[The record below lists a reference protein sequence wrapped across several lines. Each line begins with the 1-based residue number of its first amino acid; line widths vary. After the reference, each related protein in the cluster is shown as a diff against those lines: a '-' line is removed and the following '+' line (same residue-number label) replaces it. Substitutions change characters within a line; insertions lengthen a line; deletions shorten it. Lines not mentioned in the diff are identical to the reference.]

1 MSRLFVG
8 VAVLFLVL
16 AAPAGAQESAVL
28 GGWALPEGAVVR
40 SESTTETDAVLR
52 ANGETIPFSRESTDL
67 VTTTMERT
75 SPEGVQRALQR
86 LDVSF
91 AKTRI
96 NGSRTPPSP
105 DPLLG
110 REVSIERTADGWT
123 RSARGW
129 TPDDQARAAL
139 DAGGSLDDAE
149 YPARPLAVG
158 ETVVVPDST
167 LRLVYQNVLDGP
179 HRLTVRLDSLGTVDG
194 APVAYLTQ
202 EVGVEVGIDGGT
214 FRMDMTGRI
223 VRRLDW
229 KLDVETVWQGDVRSV
244 YPEFEIEGT
253 MRMSATQTV
262 DLPEGRRLLG
272 DR

>member
-1 MSRLFVG
+1 MRG
-8 VAVLFLVL
+8 LFLLLIGL
-16 AAPAGAQESAVL
+16 AAPVLAQESVVL

-40 SESTTETDAVLR
+40 SESTVATDAVLR
-52 ANGETIPFSRESTDL
+52 ANGGTIPFSSESTDL
-67 VTTTMERT
+67 VTTTMERA
-75 SPEGVQRALQR
+75 SSEGVQRALQR

-91 AKTRI
+91 AKTWI
-96 NGSRTPPSP
+96 DGLRTPASP
-105 DPLLG
+105 NPLLG

-129 TPDDQARAAL
+129 SPDAEARTAL
-139 DAGGSLDDAE
+139 DDASSLDDAE
-149 YPARPLAVG
+149 YPARPMAVG
-158 ETVVVPDST
+158 ETTVVPDST
-167 LRLVYQNVLDGP
+167 LRVVYQNVLDGP

-229 KLDVETVWQGDVRSV
+229 KLDVETVWEGDVRSV

-253 MRMSATQTV
+253 MRMAATQTV
-262 DLPEGRRLLG
+262 DLPAGGRLLG
-272 DR
+272 DD